1 MGKAG
6 GEESVDEG
14 SEEIFIVGLGIE
26 EGLLVTELL
35 VPEVQTKV
43 FLAEEVLVLKK
54 TNQQRSFIMFYF
66 YFSKQDSLP
75 QWAVGIERQPWRP

>member
-14 SEEIFIVGLGIE
+14 SKEIFIVGLGVE
-26 EGLLVTELL
+26 EGLLVTKLL

-43 FLAEEVLVLKK
+43 FLAEVAEIVFVL
-54 TNQQRSFIMFYF
+54 N
-66 YFSKQDSLP
+66 
-75 QWAVGIERQPWRP
+75 

>member
-54 TNQQRSFIMFYF
+54 QIN
-66 YFSKQDSLP
+66 KDHL
-75 QWAVGIERQPWRP
+75 